1 MSDPA
6 PIHTHAAAAVPAGA
20 AAPAERAP
28 DVGVDNRNAPVA
40 APAAVLRPQ
49 QGPQPVQPHQ
59 PQQHV
64 DGAAVP
70 ANPVPDAGTTRATAA
85 HTGAVSATSPASTT
99 YLNQRMEGPLCRQSF
114 GITRPMRS
122 QQRDEE
128 GFPGFFIVEAEPGV
142 VVLSDP
148 MAGAAEVRSINVVS
162 IRFNML

>member
-1 MSDPA
+1 MD
-6 PIHTHAAAAVPAGA
+6 
-20 AAPAERAP
+20 
-28 DVGVDNRNAPVA
+28 VDNRNAPVA

-49 QGPQPVQPHQ
+49 QGPQAVQPHQ
-59 PQQHV
+59 PQQQHV

-70 ANPVPDAGTTRATAA
+70 ANPVPAAGTTRAPVA
-85 HTGAVSATSPASTT
+85 HTGAVSAMVPPSTT

-114 GITRPMRS
+114 GITRPVRS

-162 IRFNML
+162 KRFNIL